1 MSVYRTIGP
10 LVFLRQFKRITTV
23 YVYVKK
29 YCSII
34 SEFSVNRIEG
44 NQMEDREGHKMW
56 LVRHLE
62 VTRQIMVDDLKVAK
76 VMLQSHWI
84 PH

>member
-1 MSVYRTIGP
+1 
-10 LVFLRQFKRITTV
+10 
-23 YVYVKK
+23 
-29 YCSII
+29 
-34 SEFSVNRIEG
+34 
-44 NQMEDREGHKMW
+44 MEDREGHKMW

-84 PH
+84 PHKLSQ